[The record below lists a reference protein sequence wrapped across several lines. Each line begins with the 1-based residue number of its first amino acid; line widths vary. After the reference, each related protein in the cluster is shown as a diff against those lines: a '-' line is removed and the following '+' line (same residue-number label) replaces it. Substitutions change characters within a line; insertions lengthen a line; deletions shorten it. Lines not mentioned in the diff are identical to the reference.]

1 MKKIFYFLI
10 ICFSISCAKEEAR
23 IELPAPP
30 TASFKYA
37 AGKDANHIILTNT
50 TDGAFLYQWSLSNGT
65 KSDQASFE
73 AYLPYKGDY
82 EVTLTAFNKGGFGTT
97 KQKITITEDDPNAC
111 FGQIALLSNC
121 SEKVWR
127 LKQGANAMVVGT
139 PALTQVYWA
148 NADAELAARPCH
160 FNDEFKFTSKGVF
173 EYDNKGDFWADADS
187 NGKLIPADGG
197 LATGC
202 NSGGN
207 WKAPY
212 DVWGPGKHK
221 FSVSNN
227 QLTLSGKGAWMG
239 LYKVGTTAEV
249 NVPQES
255 VTYNIIELT
264 NTKLVIAAVYAS
276 LEWRFTFESK

>member
-10 ICFSISCAKEEAR
+10 ICFSIGCVKEQASV
-23 IELPAPP
+23 ELPAPP
-30 TASFKYA
+30 TASFTYK
-37 AGKDANHIILTNT
+37 AGKDANHVILSNT
-50 TDGAFLYQWSLSNGT
+50 TDGAFLFQWDLSNGT
-65 KSDQASFE
+65 KSDQATFE
-73 AYLPYKGDY
+73 AYLPYKGEY

-97 KQKITITEDDPNAC
+97 KQKIVISEDDPNAC
-111 FGQIALLSNC
+111 FGAIALLSNC

-139 PALTQVYWA
+139 PALAQVYWA
-148 NADAELAARPCH
+148 NADAELGVRPCH

-173 EYDNKGDFWADADS
+173 EYDNKGDFWADADG

-197 LATGC
+197 IPLGC
-202 NSGGN
+202 NSGTT

-221 FSVSNN
+221 FSVTNDK
-227 QLTLSGKGAWMG
+227 LTLSGKGAWMG
-239 LYKVGTTAEV
+239 LYKVGTSAEV
-249 NVPQES
+249 NVPQDA

-264 NTKLVIAAVYAS
+264 NTKLVIAAVYPS
-276 LEWRFTFESK
+276 LEWRFTFEAK